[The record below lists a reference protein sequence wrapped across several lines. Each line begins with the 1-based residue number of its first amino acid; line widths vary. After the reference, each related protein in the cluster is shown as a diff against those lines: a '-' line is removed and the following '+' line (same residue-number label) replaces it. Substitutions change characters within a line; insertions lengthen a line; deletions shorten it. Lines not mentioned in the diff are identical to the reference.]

1 MRDSTKTLKFN
12 PNRDLGFEPSRGVD
26 FEVRRS
32 LSFDK
37 SRDLL
42 FNVDRDLEI
51 RKRGVVFRGYVCP
64 ICGASVADD
73 DPRCDECG
81 VEFIQ
86 SEAKAKKQKPK
97 APEKKRSRPT
107 GRRKRTSKSKRSK
120 KKSRGT
126 RKTFQCPVCGHGM
139 YVGTKQCPSCNIE
152 F

>member
-1 MRDSTKTLKFN
+1 MMEDLKDSTKLLGFDLNRRLNFDSDRSLAFSMNRNLNFDT
-12 PNRDLGFEPSRGVD
+12 NRDLGFG
-26 FEVRRS
+26 
-32 LSFDK
+32 
-37 SRDLL
+37 
-42 FNVDRDLEI
+42 
-51 RKRGVVFRGYVCP
+51 KRGVVFRGYVCP

-107 GRRKRTSKSKRSK
+107 GRRKRTSKSKRSS

-126 RKTFQCPVCGHGM
+126 RKTFQCPVCGHGL
-139 YVGTKQCPSCNIE
+139 YVGTKQCPSCHIE